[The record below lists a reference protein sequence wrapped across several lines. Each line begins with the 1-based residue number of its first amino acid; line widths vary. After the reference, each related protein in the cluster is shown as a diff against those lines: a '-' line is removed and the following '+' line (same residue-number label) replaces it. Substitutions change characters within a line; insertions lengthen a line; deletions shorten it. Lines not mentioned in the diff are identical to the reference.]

1 MRVDIRRGRNIT
13 VAQPLLNLLHR
24 HALFQQQA
32 GAGMAQIVKANP
44 AQTILFQ
51 QLRKACRYGIRLEQ
65 ISHCMSELIARGKGK
80 RILVVTVKSMMT
92 QFQKEMWNRFT
103 IPLVRLDS
111 NRIQKIRAN
120 LPSNYNPF
128 FYYDKTIV
136 SIDTLKRDV
145 ESTKDRISATMH
157 IA

>member
-1 MRVDIRRGRNIT
+1 
-13 VAQPLLNLLHR
+13 
-24 HALFQQQA
+24 
-32 GAGMAQIVKANP
+32 
-44 AQTILFQ
+44 
-51 QLRKACRYGIRLEQ
+51 
-65 ISHCMSELIARGKGK
+65 
-80 RILVVTVKSMMT
+80 MMT

-111 NRIQKIRAN
+111 NRIQKIRAS

-145 ESTKDRISATMH
+145 EYRTHLEKHIGTLSSLMKRIMLPSAVTIRH
-157 IA
+157 SVLGLQTAGQPQ